1 MCVNFHSDT
10 AFKIKKRVNNKLKR
24 VGNDGVDD
32 GRGELNKKLLRI
44 NRSTELQPWNF
55 VQEF

>member
-1 MCVNFHSDT
+1 VNFHSDT